1 MGNHCSEIRR
11 KYFFSKEL
19 TKLTDQ
25 TIFLILNIKSSILL
39 AYNCLGFDIMT
50 ECKRHMEQTV
60 KSSKHPV
67 RVSALVSDLCCWCA
81 VVAGGATPPESR
93 SKQAASL
100 HSAVMPEG
108 GVLPCNRGEK
118 SRYCLKPWVP
128 LKSKSAVV
136 AEGSREKANSWL
148 MSSLQQKWKCRVRR
162 AWHCSGWTGVIHF
175 YILFSSLSLDCF
187 SILSMIIMLITKVF
201 SFTEHFFKHLIK
213 KKGKKHW
220 TEIRQHG
227 DAL

>member
-1 MGNHCSEIRR
+1 
-11 KYFFSKEL
+11 
-19 TKLTDQ
+19 
-25 TIFLILNIKSSILL
+25 
-39 AYNCLGFDIMT
+39 MT

-67 RVSALVSDLCCWCA
+67 RVSALLSDLCCWCA
-81 VVAGGATPPESR
+81 VVAGGAAPPESR

-118 SRYCLKPWVP
+118 SRYCLKPWVL

-148 MSSLQQKWKCRVRR
+148 MSSLRQKWKCRVRR
-162 AWHCSGWTGVIHF
+162 AWHCSGWTDVIHF
-175 YILFSSLSLDCF
+175 YILFSSLPLDCF
-187 SILSMIIMLITKVF
+187 SILSMIVMLITKVF

-213 KKGKKHW
+213 KK
-220 TEIRQHG
+220 
-227 DAL
+227 